1 MEMVPFGKE
10 ITIEIWC
17 TRLKRKLNGDVKIV
31 YEPEE
36 NIGVLATY
44 NSFFLFY
51 LAKKTWTIIEG
62 IEYAFFDVY
71 LFVFDCKIDAN
82 TFLPIF
88 FHF

>member
-1 MEMVPFGKE
+1 MLNQRE
-10 ITIEIWC
+10 ITNDYGRDKTKRTQQAQGLGFDHPKLESFR
-17 TRLKRKLNGDVKIV
+17 RLAFL
-31 YEPEE
+31 
-36 NIGVLATY
+36 
-44 NSFFLFY
+44 FFFY